1 MTARSIWLAGALLGG
16 LGVALGA
23 FGAHGLKKIASA
35 EMLQIWET
43 AVRYHMDHAIA
54 LIGLGLFA
62 DRFPASGAGIAA
74 TLWLAGIAIFSGTL
88 YAMTLTGARWLGA
101 ITPIGGVALIAG
113 WVAFAVA
120 IARVR

>member
-1 MTARSIWLAGALLGG
+1 MLLAGAVLGG
-16 LGVALGA
+16 FGVGLGA
-23 FGAHGLKKIASA
+23 FGAHGLKKIATA

-43 AVRYHMDHAIA
+43 AVRYHMYHAIA

-62 DRFPASGAGIAA
+62 DRHPGGAAGVAAWLWIA
-74 TLWLAGIAIFSGTL
+74 GVAIFSGTL

-113 WVAFAVA
+113 WAAFAVA
-120 IARVR
+120 IVRLR